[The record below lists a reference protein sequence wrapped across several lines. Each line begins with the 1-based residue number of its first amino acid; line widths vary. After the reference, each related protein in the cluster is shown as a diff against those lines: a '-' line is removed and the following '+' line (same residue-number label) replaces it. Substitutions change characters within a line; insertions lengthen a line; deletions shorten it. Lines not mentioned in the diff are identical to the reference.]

1 MTRRTGRR
9 GPGTGV
15 VVAVAVAV
23 GAGALVASGA
33 LGPDDERRGGGAS
46 PAAPPTSSA
55 ASAGAPTTAPA
66 AASRAD
72 LDLIAAATA
81 GDTAAVRAA
90 LAAGADVRAV
100 DPTGATAL
108 VRAAYGNHVDAA
120 RVLVDA
126 GADVNHEDSTQQS
139 AYLIATSEIGDDV
152 RLLDLTLAHGGD
164 VRALDSFDGTGLI
177 RAAHRGYPQVVDRL
191 LAAGVAVDHVNNLGW
206 TALLEAVILGDGGPQ
221 HQAVVRSILAAGAD
235 RGVRD
240 RGGLTALDHA
250 REKGQ
255 TEVVRLLEAG

>member
-1 MTRRTGRR
+1 MTQRPGRR
-9 GPGTGV
+9 GLSTGV

-23 GAGALVASGA
+23 GAGALVSSGA
-33 LGPDDERRGGGAS
+33 LGPDDDPRGAAS
-46 PAAPPTSSA
+46 PTAPPASSA
-55 ASAGAPTTAPA
+55 AAAGSPTTAPA
-66 AASRAD
+66 ATSRAD

-108 VRAAYGNHVDAA
+108 VRAAYGNHVEAA
-120 RVLVDA
+120 RALVDA

-235 RGVRD
+235 RGIRD
-240 RGGLTALDHA
+240 RGGRTALDHA